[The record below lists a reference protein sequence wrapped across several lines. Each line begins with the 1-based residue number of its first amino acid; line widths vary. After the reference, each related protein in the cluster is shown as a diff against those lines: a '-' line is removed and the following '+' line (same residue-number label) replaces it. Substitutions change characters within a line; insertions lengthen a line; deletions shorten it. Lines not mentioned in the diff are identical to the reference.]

1 MTEQDDR
8 QPDDGVEVV
17 RRVNVALIHDAAD
30 ALAKLAARTGMK
42 QVDLVNRALQVY
54 EWVDSE
60 QRSGNRLIVRDV
72 EGTDTV
78 VRVL

>member
-1 MTEQDDR
+1 MLEQDDR

-60 QRSGNRLIVRDV
+60 QRAGNRLIVRDV